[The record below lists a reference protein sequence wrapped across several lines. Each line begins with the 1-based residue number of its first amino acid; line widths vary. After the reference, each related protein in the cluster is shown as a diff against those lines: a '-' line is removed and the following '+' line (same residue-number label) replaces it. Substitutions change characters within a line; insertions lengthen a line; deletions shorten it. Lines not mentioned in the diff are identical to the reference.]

1 MVLLTRTLFITP
13 LVSYHVAENAE
24 NDCARARVY
33 NFEIQF
39 EVSKLNNFIILTNLK
54 SPEGK
59 PKIDEDFR
67 VSNS

>member
-1 MVLLTRTLFITP
+1 MVLLAHYSLLLSSRTMLRKMLKTI
-13 LVSYHVAENAE
+13 VRVNA
-24 NDCARARVY
+24 CT
-33 NFEIQF
+33 IQF
-39 EVSKLNNFIILTNLK
+39 EVSMLNNFIILTNLK

>member
-1 MVLLTRTLFITP
+1 VVLLTRTLFITP

-39 EVSKLNNFIILTNLK
+39 EVSKLNNFIISFFK
-54 SPEGK
+54 FSPIARRK
-59 PKIDEDFR
+59 AKD
-67 VSNS
+67 